1 MAFLFLSQFIRK
13 KKTMNEEAD
22 QFPIYARLPW
32 SWKTKGFEHSTSM
45 AILLNLETKYFAF

>member
-32 SWKTKGFEHSTSM
+32 LWKTKGFEHSTSM